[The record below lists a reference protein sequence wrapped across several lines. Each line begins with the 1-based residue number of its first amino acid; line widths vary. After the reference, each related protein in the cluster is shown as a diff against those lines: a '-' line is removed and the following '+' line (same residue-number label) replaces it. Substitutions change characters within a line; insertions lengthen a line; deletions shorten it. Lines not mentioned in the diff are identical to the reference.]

1 VNLVNPVKYVN
12 LANPVKILPMQTDQ
26 LTHKIINAAYTVH
39 NSLGAGFLEN
49 VYHNAMLIELRQM
62 GLEVD
67 SQYPINV
74 YYKDCLVG
82 EYYADLFVERQV
94 IVELKAVENL
104 HPAHEVQLVNY
115 LQGTGT
121 DIGLLINFATSV
133 EVKRKYRVYKK
144 KDD

>member
-1 VNLVNPVKYVN
+1 
-12 LANPVKILPMQTDQ
+12 MDTHH
-26 LTHKIINAAYTVH
+26 LTSQIIKAAYTVH

-49 VYHNAMLIELRQM
+49 VYHNAMLVELREM
-62 GLEVD
+62 GLAVD
-67 SQYPINV
+67 SQYPIKV
-74 YYKDCLVG
+74 YYKGCLVG
-82 EYYADLFVERQV
+82 DYYADLFVERQV

-144 KDD
+144 KEI